1 MKTARRGGRAARSCV
16 VIGDWGIDMQQTSRR
31 QFVAASLAGLPMLA
45 HASSAAPAAL
55 AAQAA
60 PSGQAPVLIDPV
72 LDRTIATVRELVAEG
87 DARPASRKA
96 SARAIEATLGIQA
109 AHIALH
115 YDAQVR
121 RGLRRREARVGRAA
135 LIEEMVKSAHDH
147 QRHTVTHELVDAALT
162 QLEQG
167 GFSGVLYE
175 LQRAVRAARLNA
187 PDVIQAAALRPVQF
201 DFCAD
206 VKRAIEVAEI
216 AAGLICAVAV
226 LEPALFLEPFCAAAG
241 LVVAA
246 YKAMEWWWCS

>member
-1 MKTARRGGRAARSCV
+1 
-16 VIGDWGIDMQQTSRR
+16 MQQTSRR

-45 HASSAAPAAL
+45 HASSAAPAAF
-55 AAQAA
+55 AAKAA
-60 PSGQAPVLIDPV
+60 PSGQGAPVLIDPV

-109 AHIALH
+109 AHVALH

-121 RGLRRREARVGRAA
+121 RGLRRRQAQVGRAA
-135 LIEEMVKSAHDH
+135 LIEELVKSARDH
-147 QRHTVTHELVDAALT
+147 QRHAVTHELVDTALT

-167 GFSGVLYE
+167 GFSGVLLE

-187 PDVIQAAALRPVQF
+187 PDAIQAAALRPAQF

-216 AAGLICAVAV
+216 AAGLICAMAV

-246 YKAMEWWWCS
+246 YKAMEWWWC